1 MEVTRNILI
10 YSFSIVT
17 CIGIPLLIYLIWVKN
32 KMEIS
37 IIKSYIDKD
46 IIEQVNEIFKDKKSM
61 NIELKQYAEYLESEL
76 FEKPFD
82 ESKGRIDKIEG
93 LRKLCLKHK
102 KRIIKTMGKLY
113 DELNPKYGDIL
124 HLMHMQKYLIKLDEI
139 EGKLESLI
147 EIEHELITE
156 K

>member
-10 YSFSIVT
+10 YSFSIIT

-46 IIEQVNEIFKDKKSM
+46 IVEQVNEIIEDKKSM

-76 FEKPFD
+76 FENPID
-82 ESKGRIDKIEG
+82 DSKGRINKIRG
-93 LRKLCLKHK
+93 LRKLCLNHQK
-102 KRIIKTMGKLY
+102 KIRNTMGKLY
-113 DELNPKYGDIL
+113 DELNLDNGDVL
-124 HLMHMQKYLIKLDEI
+124 HLMHMNMYLEGLDEI
-139 EGKLESLI
+139 EGKLKFLI
-147 EIEHELITE
+147 EIEHELSTE